1 MQTGVLDQNWIRN
14 FFRSIDYP
22 IGLPSKIYKN
32 SQETITIVLAD
43 RITPQARYL
52 NILITALHELHL
64 RKTFDMVDPRS
75 NMHLANLNY
84 KPHVGKSLINTIDC
98 AISARFYPPPGPEH
112 YKILCL
118 YKCHEPSHIN
128 FDQNNKSE
136 IRMGKISNAHNFTTK
151 PCANQI

>member
-22 IGLPSKIYKN
+22 IGPPSKIYKN

-52 NILITALHELHL
+52 NILITAIHELHL

-84 KPHVGKSLINTIDC
+84 KPHVGKSLINTIDR
-98 AISARFYPPPGPEH
+98 AISARFYPSPGPEH
-112 YKILCL
+112 YKFFAC
-118 YKCHEPSHIN
+118 
-128 FDQNNKSE
+128 
-136 IRMGKISNAHNFTTK
+136 ISFMNPLT
-151 PCANQI
+151 